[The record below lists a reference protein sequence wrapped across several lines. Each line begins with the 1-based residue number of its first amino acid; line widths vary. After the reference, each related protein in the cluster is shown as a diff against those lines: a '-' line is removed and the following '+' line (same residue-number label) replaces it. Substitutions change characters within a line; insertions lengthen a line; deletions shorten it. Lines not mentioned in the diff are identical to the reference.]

1 MFFLRD
7 ERLPVGLVAG
17 GIGCRSLACP
27 QVACRSVACG
37 IGSLWY
43 DWLPAIGLVSCG
55 LGCGIPINRL
65 AKFHEIE
72 DEEESEREEDEETEE
87 ADGEEEN

>member
-1 MFFLRD
+1 M
-7 ERLPVGLVAG
+7 
-17 GIGCRSLACP
+17 
-27 QVACRSVACG
+27 
-37 IGSLWY
+37 
-43 DWLPAIGLVSCG
+43 PAIGLVACG

-72 DEEESEREEDEETEE
+72 DEEEDWHVDEKEDEEESEREEDEETEE

>member
-1 MFFLRD
+1 M
-7 ERLPVGLVAG
+7 
-17 GIGCRSLACP
+17 
-27 QVACRSVACG
+27 
-37 IGSLWY
+37 
-43 DWLPAIGLVSCG
+43 PAIGLVACE

-65 AKFHEIE
+65 AKFHEIEDEDEDGHEDEKE